1 MDQYTISGSSTG
13 TTSSS
18 STRRA
23 ASSCASRRPSPH
35 ESIAY
40 RAVLSERRHGH
51 NAVDQ
56 SPAVND
62 RIKHPDRRA
71 DRVGAGLSIAQ
82 PERPPADHDAARA
95 RVTQERDDHPFGA
108 TVIVRPAVE
117 LVPLVPLSGSM
128 LGLSALRCLDD
139 TDDAHGK
146 HESRQ
151 KNEELVHV
159 RTGLPMARCL
169 LLSGGASLAARGH
182 PGKSP
187 GGTRKD

>member
-13 TTSSS
+13 TTSPT
-18 STRRA
+18 STSRA
-23 ASSCASRRPSPH
+23 ASSCSSRRRSPH

-40 RAVLSERRHGH
+40 GAVLSERRHSH

-56 SPAVND
+56 SPAVDD

-71 DRVGAGLSIAQ
+71 DRVGTGLPVAQ
-82 PERPPADHDAARA
+82 PERPPADHDVARA
-95 RVTQERDDHPFGA
+95 RISQERDDRPFGA
-108 TVIVRPAVE
+108 AVMARPAVE

-128 LGLSALRCLDD
+128 VGLSPLRCLDD

-159 RTGLPMARCL
+159 RTGLAMARCL
-169 LLSGGASLAARGH
+169 LLSGGASLAARGDQ
-182 PGKSP
+182 GKSP
-187 GGTRKD
+187 G